1 MQENKE
7 LLSIS
12 DFFIAIY
19 KRKAL
24 FIGVW
29 LLVMALTIAYL
40 AVAKKSW
47 RLTGT
52 IYVGRFQRLLV
63 EEGEFVANKLEDY
76 SFIKRAMDRSG
87 VELDISINRLQR
99 LIEAGVINEIKKTE
113 DVGLVKLTVE
123 YKDQQKCYEIFKA
136 LTDQLIQEHG
146 VMVQQS
152 VAIFDEMEKRFWDGE
167 KALRATLENDEAYVS
182 MAQENPGSLT
192 VPSQLLAQH
201 TVSEKMQYLQTLIKD
216 IHYLKI
222 EGHSATRS
230 FNTRLAAEPEIPD
243 EHYKPKTVLVLLLG
257 AIVATIAATFVSLGL
272 TIYTEQIKPK
282 LT

>member
-243 EHYKPKTVLVLLLG
+243 EHYKPKKVLVLLLG